1 MIRKA
6 NLKQEGFKVMG
17 EIIIPQG
24 YKSAL
29 NLHDTQV
36 AIKTVKDYFQ
46 HELTHRLH
54 LLRVTA
60 PLFVQPE
67 TGLNDNLNGVEHPV
81 SFELKDQGTKKTAE
95 IVQSLAKW
103 KRYALHKYGFSEGEG
118 IYTDMNAIRQDE
130 VTDNIHSVYVDQWD
144 WEKIM
149 SPEERNLDF
158 LKSTVKD
165 IYEALKNTEKHMA
178 DQYDYIETILPDEI
192 FFITSQELEDRYPDL
207 TPKEREYTITKEK
220 GAVFIMQIG
229 GVLASGERQDGRS
242 PDYDDWSLNGDLIVY
257 YPVLDIAL
265 ELSSMGIRVN
275 ADALRA
281 QLKEC
286 GCQSRAKLPFQKSIL
301 NGTLPQTIGGGIGQ
315 SRICMFFL
323 RKAHIGEVQCSVWPM
338 ETREVMD
345 VMNIQILCLFSN
357 FCSSFRRSKR
367 RIPMQYFRTGILLFS
382 YFFILHPRNLR
393 HSAKICF
400 YITRKCFPLMGLYYF
415 CIF

>member
-1 MIRKA
+1 MEH
-6 NLKQEGFKVMG
+6 LY
-17 EIIIPQG
+17 IPTD
-24 YKSAL
+24 YMSAL
-29 NLHDTQV
+29 GLYDTQV
-36 AIKTVKDYFQ
+36 AIKTVKDFFQ
-46 HELTHRLH
+46 QSLAEQLY
-54 LLRVTA
+54 LLRVSA
-60 PLFVQPE
+60 PLFVTPE
-67 TGLNDNLNGVEHPV
+67 SGLNDNLNGVERPV
-81 SFELKDQGTKKTAE
+81 TFGIREQNDRPAE
-95 IVQSLAKW
+95 IVHSLAKW
-103 KRYALHKYGFSEGEG
+103 KRNALKQYGFHIGEG
-118 IYTDMNAIRQDE
+118 LYTDMSAIRRDE
-130 VTDNIHSVYVDQWD
+130 DTDNIHSVYVDQWD

-178 DQYDYIETILPDEI
+178 DQYDYIETILPDKI

-281 QLKEC
+281 QLNEC

-345 VMNIQILCLFSN
+345 VMNIQ
-357 FCSSFRRSKR
+357 
-367 RIPMQYFRTGILLFS
+367 LL
-382 YFFILHPRNLR
+382 
-393 HSAKICF
+393 
-400 YITRKCFPLMGLYYF
+400 
-415 CIF
+415 

>member
-1 MIRKA
+1 
-6 NLKQEGFKVMG
+6 
-17 EIIIPQG
+17 
-24 YKSAL
+24 
-29 NLHDTQV
+29 
-36 AIKTVKDYFQ
+36 
-46 HELTHRLH
+46 
-54 LLRVTA
+54 
-60 PLFVQPE
+60 
-67 TGLNDNLNGVEHPV
+67 
-81 SFELKDQGTKKTAE
+81 
-95 IVQSLAKW
+95 
-103 KRYALHKYGFSEGEG
+103 
-118 IYTDMNAIRQDE
+118 
-130 VTDNIHSVYVDQWD
+130 
-144 WEKIM
+144 
-149 SPEERNLDF
+149 
-158 LKSTVKD
+158 
-165 IYEALKNTEKHMA
+165 MA

-242 PDYDDWSLNGDLIVY
+242 PDYNDWSLNGDLIVY

-345 VMNIQILCLFSN
+345 VMNIQ
-357 FCSSFRRSKR
+357 
-367 RIPMQYFRTGILLFS
+367 LL
-382 YFFILHPRNLR
+382 
-393 HSAKICF
+393 
-400 YITRKCFPLMGLYYF
+400 
-415 CIF
+415 